1 MCGMLS
7 IMVGIP
13 GVLTGFLISKNAGL
27 ILLGVAALFGLFGVG
42 RLTFGKKLSGRE
54 VFVKCFSL
62 PCTSLPWA
70 PEKKYTLHTA
80 AMSLSS

>member
-27 ILLGVAALFGLFGVG
+27 ILLGVAAVFGLFGVG
-42 RLTFGKKLSGRE
+42 RLTFGKRLNGGE
-54 VFVKCFSL
+54 IFVKTFGLFGLILASTCAVSVF
-62 PCTSLPWA
+62 A
-70 PEKKYTLHTA
+70 FA
-80 AMSLSS
+80 

>member
-13 GVLTGFLISKNAGL
+13 GVLTRFLISKNAGL

-42 RLTFGKKLSGRE
+42 RLTVGKRLNGGE
-54 VFVKCFSL
+54 IFVKTFGSFGLILASACAVSVF
-62 PCTSLPWA
+62 A
-70 PEKKYTLHTA
+70 FA
-80 AMSLSS
+80 

>member
-27 ILLGVAALFGLFGVG
+27 ILLGVAALFLFGV
-42 RLTFGKKLSGRE
+42 
-54 VFVKCFSL
+54 
-62 PCTSLPWA
+62 
-70 PEKKYTLHTA
+70 
-80 AMSLSS
+80 